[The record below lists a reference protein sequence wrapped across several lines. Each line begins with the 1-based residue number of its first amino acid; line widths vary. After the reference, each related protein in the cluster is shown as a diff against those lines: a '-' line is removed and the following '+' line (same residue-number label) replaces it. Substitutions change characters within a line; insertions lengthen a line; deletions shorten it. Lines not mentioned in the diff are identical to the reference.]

1 MSFQQTK
8 RSLLRWKSLQT
19 KRKAVTSL
27 KKETLH
33 PTRHSPIKKK
43 LLGNFLDK
51 KKDCVQISVT
61 SIFLNTIRQGK
72 IKVGT

>member
-33 PTRHSPIKKK
+33 PTRHSPIKKT
-43 LLGNFLDK
+43 LSFLDK
-51 KKDCVQISVT
+51 KKDCVQTSVT